1 MDFYLG
7 LRSRGHREEGLE
19 FGPKSLHNST
29 DFWVWR
35 FFEKV
40 THLSNTSKCQLH
52 KTSRPYQQP
61 VESIRLTLGQQWKYI
76 IVNFIQF
83 LRINLMNRPV
93 LSGVSVIN
101 SVKLVKGIFKCS
113 SYCFYCWNLFIV

>member
-1 MDFYLG
+1 
-7 LRSRGHREEGLE
+7 
-19 FGPKSLHNST
+19 
-29 DFWVWR
+29 
-35 FFEKV
+35 
-40 THLSNTSKCQLH
+40 
-52 KTSRPYQQP
+52 
-61 VESIRLTLGQQWKYI
+61 LGQQWKYI

-113 SYCFYCWNLFIV
+113 SYCFYC